1 MIAKLVNSSQ
11 GQLEFLVDISVDEV
25 MKELKTQLKKPS
37 PISPEVGGI
46 NSSKSWIYSG
56 NQFYNQSALWCWE
69 ILLGAPCD
77 LGPLRHRLQSKPWGS
92 WGARKVIWFYLSLTR
107 VYGATRIVWVG
118 GLFMDLPTGA
128 IRNIDKTASKFLDSA
143 KNCIKMICPEKCLA
157 TFCGKINSWPQCQPL
172 INGCQL
178 VKWLNKAPIS

>member
-1 MIAKLVNSSQ
+1 MRLWKNWKLN
-11 GQLEFLVDISVDEV
+11 
-25 MKELKTQLKKPS
+25 KKNHPRYHPKWVVS
-37 PISPEVGGI
+37 TLQSLGFIVEINFIINQHFDVGKSCWVPPVTLDHCVTVCKASLGAVGGLGRWFG
-46 NSSKSWIYSG
+46 SS
-56 NQFYNQSALWCWE
+56 
-69 ILLGAPCD
+69 
-77 LGPLRHRLQSKPWGS
+77 
-92 WGARKVIWFYLSLTR
+92 SLTR

-157 TFCGKINSWPQCQPL
+157 TFCGNINSWPQCQPL